1 MIDAMKRIL
10 GILSLFVM
18 SVAGAADLRGNVS
31 LNITSDTA
39 AAAKNIAMAEAR
51 RQIVTDVLGQYSD
64 KDALNLVLGEVD
76 DNALNALIASTEI
89 DDEQASPTTYSAN
102 ISMTLDADA
111 VRTWLAEKGVQ
122 NWLPDADNIN
132 RFVVWAEL
140 SSPIVNWVELNDIVR
155 RENVDLAIKSINGNR
170 VMIDLPMSSR
180 GTFTI
185 AIRESGWH
193 YANMDGALR
202 IWK

>member
-1 MIDAMKRIL
+1 MIDTMKRIL

-18 SVAGAADLRGNVS
+18 SAAGAADLRGNVS

-39 AAAKNIAMAEAR
+39 AAAKNIAMTEAR
-51 RQIVTDVLGQYSD
+51 RQIVTDILGQYSD
-64 KDALNLVLGEVD
+64 KDALNLVLGEAD

-122 NWLPDADNIN
+122 NWLPDADAAN
-132 RFVVWAEL
+132 RFAVWAEL
-140 SSPIVNWVELNDIVR
+140 SSPIANWIELNDIAR
-155 RENVDLAIKSINGNR
+155 RENMDVAIKSINGNR

-185 AIRESGWH
+185 AIREGGWH